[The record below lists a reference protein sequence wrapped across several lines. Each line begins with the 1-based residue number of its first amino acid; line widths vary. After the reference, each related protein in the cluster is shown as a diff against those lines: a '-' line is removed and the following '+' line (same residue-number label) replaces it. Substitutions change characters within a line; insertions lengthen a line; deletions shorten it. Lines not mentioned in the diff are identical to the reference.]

1 MILAFNGS
9 PRLNGNTASMLQAAL
24 DGAASTG
31 AETKLIQLYPLK
43 FKGCVSCFSCKI
55 KGGRHGFCAM
65 KDELSP
71 VLEQMANAEALIF
84 GIKGFGLKN
93 II

>member
-31 AETKLIQLYPLK
+31 AETKLIHLYPLK

-55 KGGRHGFCAM
+55 KGGRHGFCA
-65 KDELSP
+65 KIKKKLTSDS
-71 VLEQMANAEALIF
+71 IF
-84 GIKGFGLKN
+84 NIEITELKN
-93 II
+93 EISG